1 MKIEINTNA
10 PRLHSFLTWETPSGV
25 KITSPPPMEYKSVDI
40 DVSVD
45 IILNIDVFKISAL
58 IVSTWLAK
66 RLINQR
72 GNHKLN
78 INGKQIA
85 INQPKIEK
93 ELQKAVDDKKND
105 QK

>member
-1 MKIEINTNA
+1 MKIEINTNT
-10 PRLHSFLTWETPSGV
+10 PRLHSFLIYETPDGV
-25 KITSPPPMEYKSVDI
+25 EIISPRPMEYKSIDF
-40 DVSVD
+40 DVSID

-58 IVSTWLAK
+58 ILSTWLAK

-85 INQPKIEK
+85 IDQAKIQN
-93 ELQKAVDDKKND
+93 ELQKAIDDKET
-105 QK
+105 